1 MIHFLHQL
9 LILEQGWNS
18 SKIEPYSLPG
28 FSMAE
33 CKAIAAGVGVGGA
46 WGTVGAAERTANTV
60 LVEPTP
66 GYEQWAAAAAMP
78 PGPGLDGAQS
88 SKKKK
93 QSSVCKTRAL
103 CHSLGRGQQVEGT
116 RCAALPFELVSRM

>member
-9 LILEQGWNS
+9 LILEHGWNS

-46 WGTVGAAERTANTV
+46 WGTVGAAERTSGMV
-60 LVEPTP
+60 LVEPTLS
-66 GYEQWAAAAAMP
+66 YAQWAQQCLQTPHCLEPEAPKKADLCVQNQSFVLLCGAGAKPAAMR
-78 PGPGLDGAQS
+78 GNALLCS
-88 SKKKK
+88 S
-93 QSSVCKTRAL
+93 
-103 CHSLGRGQQVEGT
+103 
-116 RCAALPFELVSRM
+116 F